1 MKKKKLI
8 KTKKTKQHLTHLI
21 YCDKHG
27 FALYREAI
35 DYSALPIASCGCF
48 PSKTLNLKEVI
59 EIVGKIRHANWNKSL
74 RFKDLHFYIVG
85 YRNHF
90 WPLQNLKYKI
100 STFWYNL
107 THLFSERD

>member
-1 MKKKKLI
+1 MK
-8 KTKKTKQHLTHLI
+8 HLTHLI

-59 EIVGKIRHANWNKSL
+59 EIVGKIRLYN
-74 RFKDLHFYIVG
+74 I
-85 YRNHF
+85 F
-90 WPLQNLKYKI
+90 WFFGSKKIKTEYQN
-100 STFWYNL
+100 N
-107 THLFSERD
+107 